1 MINVRKGF
9 KHVLAG
15 VIILSMLLPLWV
27 TAQLETGFFIEAGK
41 NEVEVGKE
49 FDVYVKGKDV
59 EDIYAFELDI
69 IFEPDKLELIKAEGT
84 NEGYFAYNFM
94 DEDKIHFV
102 YTKIGDVSPLK
113 GDVNLCKFTF
123 KVLEAA
129 KVSIEL
135 ESVRVVSSEIVDTK
149 VGDLESLDTKYS
161 FDDKKISI
169 TGILKPEDKEPSSP
183 GGSSGTGT
191 LPGGKDSEKED
202 ESTGEDD
209 KVDEVGEDG
218 KDWDKDGEEIEEQ
231 PGDVPGAVVFTDIEN
246 HWSKEFALKLVNLG
260 ILKGYPDNTLRPDE
274 KITRAE
280 GVVLLVNTLGLEI
293 SDEGEISFND
303 KDIIPAWCANHVKI
317 ASEKGI
323 LKGYEDNTLR
333 PFNNLTRA
341 EMVVLVMNAFG
352 IEKAGL
358 DKSRFKDGDEIPGWA
373 ADFIEGAV
381 KEGIVKGYPDN
392 TFKPGNEVTRG
403 EVFAIIANCID

>member
-1 MINVRKGF
+1 MGQGRGGNRRTARRC
-9 KHVLAG
+9 AG
-15 VIILSMLLPLWV
+15 
-27 TAQLETGFFIEAGK
+27 
-41 NEVEVGKE
+41 
-49 FDVYVKGKDV
+49 
-59 EDIYAFELDI
+59 
-69 IFEPDKLELIKAEGT
+69 
-84 NEGYFAYNFM
+84 
-94 DEDKIHFV
+94 
-102 YTKIGDVSPLK
+102 
-113 GDVNLCKFTF
+113 C
-123 KVLEAA
+123 
-129 KVSIEL
+129 
-135 ESVRVVSSEIVDTK
+135 
-149 VGDLESLDTKYS
+149 
-161 FDDKKISI
+161 
-169 TGILKPEDKEPSSP
+169 
-183 GGSSGTGT
+183 SG
-191 LPGGKDSEKED
+191 
-202 ESTGEDD
+202 
-209 KVDEVGEDG
+209 
-218 KDWDKDGEEIEEQ
+218 
-231 PGDVPGAVVFTDIEN
+231 FTDIEN

-352 IEKAGL
+352 IEKAGF